1 MVSSKKET
9 GAKSKNTILDII
21 ESVYQSYLYVN
32 ATNKV
37 FYEYKLGQWKF
48 NECKI
53 LCNIPEPAD
62 VQGGGGGEIFVV
74 TTPPL
79 GFFKNFKKTFNTM
92 CRKFP

>member
-62 VQGGGGGEIFVV
+62 VQGGGGGEIWWMPSPHKVF
-74 TTPPL
+74 L
-79 GFFKNFKKTFNTM
+79 
-92 CRKFP
+92 KF